1 MIENTKAKAFVFVL
15 MPFSD
20 EFKDIYEVGIKPAC
34 KNAGAN
40 CERVD
45 EQVFDETILNRIY
58 KQISAADIIVA
69 EMTGRNP
76 TVFYEVGYAHALRKR
91 VILLTQMAE
100 DIPFDLKNYHHIVYG
115 NRISVLKSNLETRI
129 HWCIENPKE
138 FNGSITHEIGFLI
151 MNKKGGKSIDV
162 PWERDLDVVHQWE
175 SHGYVNQQWFIRRND
190 DKTVAIISRYSGKC
204 LGVADQSLEEAA
216 FIKQQNYTA
225 SAHQHWIIEE
235 QDDHSY
241 RIRAKH
247 SGQVLDVHWGS
258 TDDGRVIIQ
267 WPWHGAD
274 NQRWWL
280 KPALL

>member
-1 MIENTKAKAFVFVL
+1 MGNTKAKVFVFVL

-20 EFKDIYEVGIKPAC
+20 EFKEIYEAGIKTAC
-34 KNAGAN
+34 KNADAN

-45 EQVFDETILNRIY
+45 EQIFDEIILNRIY
-58 KQISAADIIVA
+58 NQISAADIIIA

-76 TVFYEVGYAHALRKR
+76 NVFYEVGYAHALGKR

-100 DIPFDLKNYHHIVYG
+100 DIPFDLKHYQHIVYG
-115 NRISVLKSNLETRI
+115 DKISVLISNLEARI
-129 HWCIENPKE
+129 RWCIENPNE
-138 FNGSITHEIGFLI
+138 FNASITREIGFII

-175 SHGYVNQQWFIRRND
+175 SHGYVNQQWLIHRNND
-190 DKTVAIISRYSGKC
+190 NTVAIISRYSGKC
-204 LGVADQSLEEAA
+204 LGVADQSLEQAA
-216 FIKQQNYTA
+216 LVKQQNYTA

-235 QDDHSY
+235 EDDHSY

-258 TDDGRVIIQ
+258 TDDGMAIIQ